1 MRVPVTL
8 MLGPVLLATVLL
20 ATGMAMG
27 EDNPPAKDKAVCP
40 VGGNAINRAVSAD
53 YNGGKVYFCCG
64 GCIKPFE
71 KDTAKFA
78 AKANHQLVC
87 TGQAAQV
94 GCPISG
100 RAVKPDTTAKVA
112 GVAVGFCC
120 GGCSGKVAKADPQG
134 QLDMAFGEKAFAKG
148 FKVKAE

>member
-8 MLGPVLLATVLL
+8 LLGPVLLAAVLL
-20 ATGMAMG
+20 AGGMAVG
-27 EDNPPAKDKAVCP
+27 EDGPPAKAKAVCP
-40 VGGNAINRAVSAD
+40 VGGKAINMEVSAD

-64 GCIKPFE
+64 GCIKPFQ

-87 TGQAAQV
+87 TGQAAQT

-100 RAVKPDTTAKVA
+100 KAVKPDAATEVA
-112 GVAVGFCC
+112 GVSVGFCC

-134 QLDMAFGEKAFAKG
+134 QLELVFGEKAFAKG